1 MLYELSEALAPE
13 IHQVF
18 ESHAAAAHAGDRASV
33 KVGCPLCKRPVKWDG
48 IFRAA
53 SAAQATPWQLGGA
66 VPDVD
71 PDDPGIAD
79 VRSLLQFA
87 IRCVSKGRCT
97 TIRCD

>member
-1 MLYELSEALAPE
+1 MR
-13 IHQVF
+13 QVF

-53 SAAQATPWQLGGA
+53 SAVQATPWQLGGA

-79 VRSLLQFA
+79 VRQICIGVLGCCLF
-87 IRCVSKGRCT
+87 
-97 TIRCD
+97 